1 MLARARSTEI
11 RTATISSSVSFTQL
25 QSHSPSFRHSI
36 FRSRQRQRK
45 GKLTAALGSE
55 ETTKERQQE
64 AQIGTG
70 SEQKV
75 DSASVAESDMLK
87 ESQKSLAAMA
97 CSQAVD
103 GLDKL
108 LSIEQ
113 PLPQP
118 LRHRS
123 KALRA
128 LDFAGVRM
136 HDTILSWLYGSML
149 PEIPAKMMVQDIS
162 VTMPVSD
169 VPAGPQL

>member
-1 MLARARSTEI
+1 MLARARSTDI
-11 RTATISSSVSFTQL
+11 RTATLSISRGSTQL
-25 QSHSPSFRHSI
+25 QSHRPSFKHSI

-64 AQIGTG
+64 AQFGMG

-75 DSASVAESDMLK
+75 NSASVAGTDMLK
-87 ESQKSLAAMA
+87 ESQKSLAARA

-108 LSIEQ
+108 LSNEQ
-113 PLPQP
+113 PLSQP

-128 LDFAGVRM
+128 LDLAGVHM
-136 HDTILSWLYGSML
+136 HDTILPWLYGSML
-149 PEIPAKMMVQDIS
+149 PEIPANMTVQAIFCDY
-162 VTMPVSD
+162 
-169 VPAGPQL
+169 ACL

>member
-1 MLARARSTEI
+1 MLARARSTDI
-11 RTATISSSVSFTQL
+11 RTATLSISRGSTQL
-25 QSHSPSFRHSI
+25 QSHSPSFKHSI

-55 ETTKERQQE
+55 ETTKKRQQE
-64 AQIGTG
+64 AQFGMG

-75 DSASVAESDMLK
+75 SSASVAENDMLK
-87 ESQKSLAAMA
+87 ESQKSLAARA

-108 LSIEQ
+108 FSNEQ
-113 PLPQP
+113 PLSQP

-128 LDFAGVRM
+128 LDFAGVYM
-136 HDTILSWLYGSML
+136 HDTILPWLCGSIL
-149 PEIPAKMMVQDIS
+149 PNIQKNMMVQATFCDY
-162 VTMPVSD
+162 
-169 VPAGPQL
+169 ACL